1 MKNLLV
7 GMSLLGSLTAFGS
20 DIILKPGK
28 SVILEVNV
36 PTRVS
41 CEKEGSVAPYLCRLQ
56 FESTTDAGTGQPLLT
71 GLKINMRDKN
81 TTNASDVVYLREKLY
96 RVADDMSEQE
106 RSNYTLEND
115 RIVTRTNDE
124 LNQLVA
130 RGICQ
135 KH

>member
-1 MKNLLV
+1 MKKLLI
-7 GMSLLGSLTAFGS
+7 GLSLLSSLTALAN

-28 SVILEVNV
+28 SVILEANV
-36 PTRVS
+36 PTRVT
-41 CEKEGSVAPYLCRLQ
+41 CEQDGNLAPYLCRLQ
-56 FESTTDAGTGQPLLT
+56 FESYTDLGTGQPVLT
-71 GLKINMRDKN
+71 ALKITMKNKN
-81 TTNASDVVYLREKLY
+81 TNDGDVVYLRTKLY
-96 RVADDMSEQE
+96 RVADGRNEQE

-124 LNQLVA
+124 LNELIA

>member
-1 MKNLLV
+1 MKKLLV
-7 GMSLLGSLTAFGS
+7 GLSLLGSLTAFGS

-28 SVILEVNV
+28 SVVLEVNV

-41 CEKEGSVAPYLCRLQ
+41 CEQEGNLAPYLCRLQ
-56 FESTTDAGTGQPLLT
+56 FESTTDLGTGQPVLT
-71 GLKINMRDKN
+71 GLKIIMKDKN
-81 TTNASDVVYLREKLY
+81 TYAGDVVYLRETLY
-96 RVADDMSEQE
+96 RVADGRNEQE
-106 RSNYTLEND
+106 RSNYTLKNE
-115 RIVTRTNDE
+115 RILTRTNDE